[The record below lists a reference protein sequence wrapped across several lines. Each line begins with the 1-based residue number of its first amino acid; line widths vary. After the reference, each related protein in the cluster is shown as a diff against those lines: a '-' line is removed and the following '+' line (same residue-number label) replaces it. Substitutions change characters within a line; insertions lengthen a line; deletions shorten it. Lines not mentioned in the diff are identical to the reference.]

1 MYKGNGVSYEYGITM
16 KKALKNIRIIVVV
29 ATCIFLGYLGNKAYR
44 LIFTPV
50 TYSITSDN
58 ILSTTTQ
65 ECIKTVVAHDI
76 DYQRVP
82 LATIAHQ
89 LKDTF
94 PFVKG
99 VTIAH
104 LATGTVA
111 IHLTIYKPLM
121 RINSNLV
128 LLESGILESQQSF
141 KSDVIASLS
150 AVSVHESV
158 FTDSRLTPDFYT
170 CLASI
175 SSHLFKG
182 YEINWH
188 NKHELWLT
196 DKNQPSFKILCDAHS
211 ISNEQKLNLCKKLK
225 EEIKGKKEVLLNKS
239 KTWIADIRF
248 DNQIIIFSRGG
259 RGHGYDTST

>member
-1 MYKGNGVSYEYGITM
+1 M

-29 ATCIFLGYLGNKAYR
+29 ATCIFLGYLGYKAYC
-44 LIFTPV
+44 LIFTPL
-50 TYSITSDN
+50 TYAITNDS
-58 ILSTTTQ
+58 ILSTTAQ
-65 ECIKTVVAHDI
+65 ECIKTVVAQDI
-76 DYQRVP
+76 DYQSVP
-82 LATIAHQ
+82 FATIAHQ

-94 PFVKG
+94 PFIKV

-111 IHLTIYKPLM
+111 IHLTIYKPII
-121 RINSNLV
+121 RINNNLV
-128 LLESGILESQQSF
+128 LLESGVLELQQLF
-141 KSDVIASLS
+141 KYDIIASLPT
-150 AVSVHESV
+150 VSVHESV
-158 FTDSRLTPDFYT
+158 CTDSRLTSDFYT
-170 CLASI
+170 CLSAI
-175 SSHLFKG
+175 SPHLFKE

-196 DKNQPSFKILCDAHS
+196 DKNQHSFKILCDIYS
-211 ISNEQKLNLCKKLK
+211 ISNEQKLRLCKKLK

-248 DNQIIIFSRGG
+248 DNQIIVFSRGG